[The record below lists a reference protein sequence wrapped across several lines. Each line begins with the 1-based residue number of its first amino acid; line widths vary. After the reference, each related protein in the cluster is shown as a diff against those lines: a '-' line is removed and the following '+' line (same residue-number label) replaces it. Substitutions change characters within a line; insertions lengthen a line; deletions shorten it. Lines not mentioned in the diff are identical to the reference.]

1 MIVVKLEW
9 GTKRTCLNCGARFY
23 DLQKVPP
30 TCPKCGT
37 IFELQTV
44 TRGRRGK
51 AAIVDVTKDLLALDG
66 VGSDLDLDLG
76 ADLGGDIDA
85 DLIEDTDELG
95 EGLNDIPDVLSGED
109 DL

>member
-1 MIVVKLEW
+1 MVKLEW
-9 GTKRTCLNCGARFY
+9 GTKRTCLSCGARFY

-37 IFELQTV
+37 VFEMQTV
-44 TRGRRGK
+44 SRGRRGK

-66 VGSDLDLDLG
+66 VGADLDLDLG
-76 ADLGGDIDA
+76 ADIDGDISA
-85 DLIEDTDELG
+85 DLIEDADDLD
-95 EGLNDIPDVLSGED
+95 EGLNDIPDGLNNED

>member
-1 MIVVKLEW
+1 MVKLEW
-9 GTKRTCLNCGARFY
+9 GTKRTCLSCGARFY

-37 IFELQTV
+37 VFEMQTV
-44 TRGRRGK
+44 SRGRRGK

-66 VGSDLDLDLG
+66 VGADLDLDLG
-76 ADLGGDIDA
+76 ADIDGDITA
-85 DLIEDTDELG
+85 DLIEDADDLD
-95 EGLNDIPDVLSGED
+95 EGLNDIPDGLNNED

>member
-1 MIVVKLEW
+1 MVKLEW
-9 GTKRTCLNCGARFY
+9 GTKRTCLSCGARFY

-37 IFELQTV
+37 IFEMQTV
-44 TRGRRGK
+44 SRGRRGK
-51 AAIVDVTKDLLALDG
+51 AAIVDVTKDLLAHDSSG
-66 VGSDLDLDLG
+66 ADLDLDLA
-76 ADLGGDIDA
+76 ADIDGDIGA
-85 DLIEDTDELG
+85 DLIEDTDDLD